1 MCHGTHVTV
10 CRVSLCRNPVC
21 ECVVRARAR
30 ARTLSLS
37 LSLTH
42 THTHRQ
48 HLLLALPTAVHHASQ
63 FASVFGVERGAYAQ
77 LPQWKRLQLKRSVQ
91 LF

>member
-1 MCHGTHVTV
+1 M
-10 CRVSLCRNPVC
+10 RVSVCRNPLGRWVLDVHSC
-21 ECVVRARAR
+21 AP
-30 ARTLSLS
+30 TLSLS
-37 LSLTH
+37 LSHTH